1 MASVDF
7 SIDCGQNWRRTQLGK
22 EEGKYGLRPW
32 QAALALSTPAG
43 YSLLIRRT
51 NTNGVP
57 QPDTPNW
64 NPAGFMRNV
73 VESIDIM
80 RLKGVSTMFRQLLLA
95 IVLLGVAPIP

>member
-7 SIDCGQNWRRTQLGK
+7 SIDRGHNRRRTQLGK

-32 QAALALSTPAG
+32 QAALALPTPAG

-73 VESIDIM
+73 VESIDII
-80 RLKGVSTMFRQLLLA
+80 A
-95 IVLLGVAPIP
+95 A

>member
-7 SIDCGQNWRRTQLGK
+7 SIDCGQNWRRTQLAK

-32 QAALALSTPAG
+32 QAALALSPPAG

-51 NTNGVP
+51 NTNDVP

-73 VESIDIM
+73 VESIDII
-80 RLKGVSTMFRQLLLA
+80 A
-95 IVLLGVAPIP
+95 A